1 MRFPMTHH
9 EPNQDKPTG
18 NDSFTDADWSN
29 VHSDLRDEKAFVDA
43 VEAALRDEYAE
54 LADL

>member
-1 MRFPMTHH
+1 MTHH